1 MKYLAVFAL
10 ICCLVASA
18 FAALKNPICGEQFGV
33 KGTCRS
39 LQPMWTYRPNTNECI
54 TFQYSGCQGNNNLF
68 TRSRNAKRNAKFK
81 CPFSHE

>member
-39 LQPMWTYRPNTNECI
+39 LQPMWTYRPDTNECI

-68 TRSRNAKRNAKFK
+68 HKESECEEK
-81 CPFSHE
+81 CKI